1 MGDGGPVAKRSGR
14 RDRGALEAEVLAAL
28 QRAEQPMTARQVHD
42 GLDGGLAYTT
52 VMTTLA
58 RLHTKGALSRE
69 LLGRAFVYRLAG
81 DTNVVDAAV
90 TARRMRKLL
99 EAGADRNVA
108 LSRFVSELEPQDEAF
123 LSGLLRTLDAERQGD
138 GQP

>member
-1 MGDGGPVAKRSGR
+1 
-14 RDRGALEAEVLAAL
+14 
-28 QRAEQPMTARQVHD
+28 MTAREVHD
-42 GLDGGLAYTT
+42 RLDGGLAYTT

-123 LSGLLRTLDAERQGD
+123 LSDLLRTLDAERQGD

>member
-1 MGDGGPVAKRSGR
+1 MANGRDR
-14 RDRGALEAEVLAAL
+14 RDRGALEADVLAAL
-28 QRAEQPMTARQVHD
+28 QATDQPLTAREVQSRIGSD
-42 GLDGGLAYTT
+42 LAYTT

-69 LLGRAFVYRLAG
+69 LVGRAFVYRVTG

-99 EAGADRNVA
+99 EAGSDRSVA
-108 LSRFVSELEPQDEAF
+108 LTRFVSELEPQDEQF
-123 LSGLLRTLDAERQGD
+123 LAELLRTLDADRRRGET
-138 GQP
+138 P